1 MLDAVRLS
9 IGTFSVLPAG
19 HPITVDR
26 RTWGQ
31 ALAIAP
37 VVGLVLGSIAWA
49 AAFGVTELSDAPL
62 LGAVTGIAALAVLTR
77 GLHLDGLADVADG
90 LGSGRPPEQAREV
103 MKRSDIG
110 PFGVITLLLVVLAQV
125 ASLGQL
131 LSMPDVGLSAV
142 ALVGGA
148 MVSRAALVVTCRSR
162 VTAASP
168 EGLGA
173 QVAQSLSP
181 TAALVVGASSVALA
195 AGGAALTAAE
205 TVAPVT
211 FSAILALAGAEGWR
225 RHCSRR
231 FGGITGDVLGSVEQ
245 VAFTAFLVW
254 LALLLP

>member
-1 MLDAVRLS
+1 MLDALRLS
-9 IGTFSVLPAG
+9 LGTFSVLPAG

-49 AAFGVTELSDAPL
+49 GAFGVTELSDAPL

-110 PFGVITLLLVVLAQV
+110 PFGVITMVLVLLIQV
-125 ASLGQL
+125 AALDQL
-131 LSMPDVGLSAV
+131 LATHPQGPSAV
-142 ALVGGA
+142 ALIGA
-148 MVSRAALVVTCRSR
+148 AVVSRAAMAFTCRKG
-162 VTAASP
+162 VPAATP
-168 EGLGA
+168 DGLGA
-173 QVAQSLSP
+173 QAAECLSP
-181 TAALVVGASSVALA
+181 PLAVAVAAGSLALVTGAAALGATDAVAPAAISATLA
-195 AGGAALTAAE
+195 LVAAE
-205 TVAPVT
+205 
-211 FSAILALAGAEGWR
+211 IWR
-225 RHCSRR
+225 RHCSAR

-254 LALLLP
+254 LALFLP